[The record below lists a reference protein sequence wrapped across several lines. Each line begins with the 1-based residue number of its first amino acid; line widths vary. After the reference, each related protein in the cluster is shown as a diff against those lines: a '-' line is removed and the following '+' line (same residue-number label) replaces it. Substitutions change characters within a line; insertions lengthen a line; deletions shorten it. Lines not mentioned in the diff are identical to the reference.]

1 MDEKQVLFV
10 HLILKNDPT
19 PVKGFRGQNFEGY
32 SSTTK
37 TSIMK
42 VAIYARIS
50 TTNKGQDADNQIQVL
65 KEYCQRMGYNIYD
78 EYVDEV
84 SGGTSERPSFKKMFA
99 DAAKRKFDLILFWS
113 LDRFSREGTRA
124 TIRYMEQLEGYGVN
138 FKSYTEQ
145 YIDTCGIFKDVLI
158 GLLSTLALQE
168 KLRISDRVKIG
179 LARSNKKS
187 GRPTIS
193 EKLIQQI
200 KSLKADGLSN
210 RSIGKQLM
218 LSHSTVGLYV

>member
-10 HLILKNDPT
+10 HYIFKNDPT
-19 PVKGFRGQNFEGY
+19 PVKGFRGQNFEGF

-37 TSIMK
+37 TSFMK

-65 KEYCQRMGYNIYD
+65 KEYSQRMGYNIYN

-99 DAAKRKFDLILFWS
+99 DASKRKFDLILFWS
-113 LDRFSREGTRA
+113 LDRFSREGTRT

-145 YIDTCGIFKDVLI
+145 YIDSCGIFKDVI
-158 GLLSTLALQE
+158 ISLLSTLAKQE
-168 KLRISDRVKIG
+168 KIRISERVRAG
-179 LARSNKKS
+179 LARSTKKG

-193 EKLIQQI
+193 ENIIQQI
-200 KSLKADGLSN
+200 KNLKSDGLSN
-210 RSIGKQLM
+210 RAVAKHLS